1 MASQSNQSNNEGIE
15 RRNG

>member
-15 RRNG
+15 RRNS